1 MHKIWGDQFD
11 LFLTT
16 GSKGNVGSNS
26 GGVFK
31 PPGYLLSGNLFRAAH
46 RAGFDLCPEFPGAG
60 QVCVLAVGLFC
71 PDTLPVWGLAAFFSG
86 LAVQVSWDRKLL
98 LLRPGQE
105 RAGAVCQR
113 NPKGLTATEP
123 SSIPGQLVLPAFEGI
138 TVFTVRLFRD
148 VLTKSEDC
156 LGRDG
161 VCSDFLAQFAEA
173 GLAP

>member
-1 MHKIWGDQFD
+1 M
-11 LFLTT
+11 
-16 GSKGNVGSNS
+16 
-26 GGVFK
+26 
-31 PPGYLLSGNLFRAAH
+31 
-46 RAGFDLCPEFPGAG
+46 
-60 QVCVLAVGLFC
+60 
-71 PDTLPVWGLAAFFSG
+71 
-86 LAVQVSWDRKLL
+86 
-98 LLRPGQE
+98 
-105 RAGAVCQR
+105 CQR

-148 VLTKSEDC
+148 VLSKSEDC